1 MFLLNAVK
9 LISVR
14 ARRFPGPPDGA
25 RPAVARAERLL
36 RTRRRL
42 ARAVSLLTHR
52 SRAGLLK
59 ASSTPRRSLCF
70 HLSFSH
76 SRARN
81 YSLRF
86 DLRIAKCAGGGG
98 ARTVLSKRLS
108 RFQTFPSPPKVP
120 SSPSLPLWTRP
131 VHILRFNRLSV
142 ADEAG
147 VSSAPSPHFVMTVHF
162 KTRKVRF
169 RTPRFPKNHLY
180 SHFALPLTSPAGC
193 QNNSPPC
200 VFFHA

>member
-1 MFLLNAVK
+1 MYRHSYTFLRIHLKGQLASRGLPRFK
-9 LISVR
+9 VR
-14 ARRFPGPPDGA
+14 AWDVFAKCREADLREGASVPRPPDGA

-81 YSLRF
+81 CSLRF
-86 DLRIAKCAGGGG
+86 DLRIAKRAGGGG

-120 SSPSLPLWTRP
+120 SPPSLPLWTRP

-147 VSSAPSPHFVMTVHF
+147 VSSAPSPHFCHDSSF
-162 KTRKVRF
+162 
-169 RTPRFPKNHLY
+169 
-180 SHFALPLTSPAGC
+180 
-193 QNNSPPC
+193 
-200 VFFHA
+200 

>member
-14 ARRFPGPPDGA
+14 ARRFPGPPDAPDRPWRERRGCSELETTGA
-25 RPAVARAERLL
+25 GGVPPHSPLPSGSPESLVDPAPFSVFSLVLFSQSCEELFVEVRFAHCEAR
-36 RTRRRL
+36 
-42 ARAVSLLTHR
+42 
-52 SRAGLLK
+52 G
-59 ASSTPRRSLCF
+59 
-70 HLSFSH
+70 
-76 SRARN
+76 
-81 YSLRF
+81 
-86 DLRIAKCAGGGG
+86 GGGG

-147 VSSAPSPHFVMTVHF
+147 VSSAPSPHFCHDSSF
-162 KTRKVRF
+162 
-169 RTPRFPKNHLY
+169 
-180 SHFALPLTSPAGC
+180 
-193 QNNSPPC
+193 
-200 VFFHA
+200 

>member
-1 MFLLNAVK
+1 MQVGDCHALRCAHGMFLLNAVK

-81 YSLRF
+81 CSLRF
-86 DLRIAKCAGGGG
+86 DLRIAKRAGRGGRPHG
-98 ARTVLSKRLS
+98 SLQAPITISNIS
-108 RFQTFPSPPKVP
+108 ITPE
-120 SSPSLPLWTRP
+120 SSLISLPAP
-131 VHILRFNRLSV
+131 V
-142 ADEAG
+142 D
-147 VSSAPSPHFVMTVHF
+147 APSAHSAF
-162 KTRKVRF
+162 
-169 RTPRFPKNHLY
+169 
-180 SHFALPLTSPAGC
+180 
-193 QNNSPPC
+193 
-200 VFFHA
+200 

>member
-1 MFLLNAVK
+1 MQVRDCHALRCAHGMFLLNAVK

-81 YSLRF
+81 CSLRF
-86 DLRIAKCAGGGG
+86 DLRIAKRAGGGG
-98 ARTVLSKRLS
+98 GPAR
-108 RFQTFPSPPKVP
+108 F
-120 SSPSLPLWTRP
+120 SPSAYHDFKHFHHPRK
-131 VHILRFNRLSV
+131 F
-142 ADEAG
+142 
-147 VSSAPSPHFVMTVHF
+147 PH
-162 KTRKVRF
+162 
-169 RTPRFPKNHLY
+169 L
-180 SHFALPLTSPAGC
+180 
-193 QNNSPPC
+193 PPC
-200 VFFHA
+200 PCGRAQCTFCVLTVFPLRTKQAFPGLPRRTLS